1 MKNDSFI
8 FIWKRIQNLETNIK
22 IQSNLSYKPHIGGV
36 GSDGILLLFSSF
48 LFIRS
53 INFSNSSSFFIF
65 SSFLILSSFFIFSSS
80 FLFIL
85 SNSSSIF
92 IFSSFLFFSSLF
104 LSSSD
109 CFLRLVF
116 LSFSFSCCFHIF
128 HLLGPWFKGNVH
140 GLIFPFFSSSIL
152 LASSCFLL
160 ASISSGSK
168 EGYSPP

>member
-1 MKNDSFI
+1 MKNYSFI
-8 FIWKRIQNLETNIK
+8 FIWKRIQNLVTNIK

-48 LFIRS
+48 LFI
-53 INFSNSSSFFIF
+53 ISNSSSFFNF

-80 FLFIL
+80 FLF
-85 SNSSSIF
+85 
-92 IFSSFLFFSSLF
+92 FSSLF
-104 LSSSD
+104 LTSSD
-109 CFLRLVF
+109 CFLKLVF
-116 LSFSFSCCFHIF
+116 LPFSFSCCFHIF

>member
-1 MKNDSFI
+1 LKNDSFI

-48 LFIRS
+48 LFIL
-53 INFSNSSSFFIF
+53 SNSSSFFIF
-65 SSFLILSSFFIFSSS
+65 SSFLILFSFFIFS
-80 FLFIL
+80 
-85 SNSSSIF
+85 
-92 IFSSFLFFSSLF
+92 SSFLFFSSLF

-128 HLLGPWFKGNVH
+128 HLLGPCFKGNVH
-140 GLIFPFFSSSIL
+140 GLFFPFFSSSIL
-152 LASSCFLL
+152 LASACFLL